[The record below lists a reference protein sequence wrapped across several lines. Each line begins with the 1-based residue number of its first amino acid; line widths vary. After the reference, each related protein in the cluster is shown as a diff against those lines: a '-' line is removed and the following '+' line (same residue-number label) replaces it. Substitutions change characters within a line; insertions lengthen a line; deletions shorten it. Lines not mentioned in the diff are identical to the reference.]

1 MKFLEKA
8 NTVETE
14 SRDGDRNPD
23 GPSMDRRETWGYDGS
38 ALRLQYWDDT
48 IENFTKTHQTDQFL
62 KLLALFGKSIL
73 EACLEISDF

>member
-23 GPSMDRRETWGYDGS
+23 GPSMDRRETWGHDGS
-38 ALRLQYWDDT
+38 ALRLRYWDDT
-48 IENFTKTHQTDQFL
+48 IENFTKTL
-62 KLLALFGKSIL
+62 
-73 EACLEISDF
+73 

>member
-8 NTVETE
+8 NTAETE
-14 SRDGDRNPD
+14 SRNGGGIPD
-23 GPSMDRRETWGYDGS
+23 GPSTDRRVAWEHDGS
-38 ALRLQYWDDT
+38 VLRLQYRDGT
-48 IENFTKTHQTDQFL
+48 TEKFTKTHQTDQFL